1 MALRLSEDWMWEPF
15 GQYQMQK
22 RSLWTTAFT
31 KQLAI
36 APCIQAI
43 FGRSEIASTK
53 KYRARFE
60 IENWKLLWK
69 HQWTCAFH
77 DFFLNENQLFFK
89 LFESSM
95 VTLIF
100 FLNGSSTSILTLFEE
115 VNFMKGK
122 PSKETHEKNST
133 NQKRK
138 LCFPFLMT
146 AKKNR
151 YFFRFSKLL
160 RSKAHNGIVEAILIF
175 AFCESWKSRRSSL
188 FSSDA
193 NKESLDWLMVR
204 RN

>member
-1 MALRLSEDWMWEPF
+1 MLDRMVLTHFALTF
-15 GQYQMQK
+15 GHCRMYSSMIWAWQNCFAQ
-22 RSLWTTAFT
+22 
-31 KQLAI
+31 
-36 APCIQAI
+36 
-43 FGRSEIASTK
+43 
-53 KYRARFE
+53 
-60 IENWKLLWK
+60 KLLSLISNRLLKIISKTSMNMCFSW
-69 HQWTCAFH
+69 
-77 DFFLNENQLFFK
+77 FFSLVQINSFFK

-122 PSKETHEKNST
+122 PSKETHGKNST